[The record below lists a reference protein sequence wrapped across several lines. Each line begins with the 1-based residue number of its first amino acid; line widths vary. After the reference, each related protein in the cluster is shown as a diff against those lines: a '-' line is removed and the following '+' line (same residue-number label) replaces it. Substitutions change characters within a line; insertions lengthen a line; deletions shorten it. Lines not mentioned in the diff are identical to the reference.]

1 MSLPCIWGLL
11 SVSSDGQ
18 MTHCTQGS
26 VVVSWPVEADCT
38 DLSGLL
44 SKEICLPGDLVSN
57 LTKIQR
63 MSLSRDADKMF
74 VKQITAV
81 VKVAQLG

>member
-18 MTHCTQGS
+18 MTQGS